1 MSAEASSE
9 VAIDG
14 FVKPGFEG
22 VRRQFEKNFSSRHEL
37 GAAVSVVRGNEV
49 LVDLWGGWTDQSQQ
63 TPWEADTLVHLWSTS
78 KGFVATAANMLVDRG
93 ELALDD
99 PVANYWPEFAQA
111 GKDQITVRQLLSH
124 QAGLAA
130 WNQPVE
136 SSELHN
142 WALLCDRL
150 AAQPPWWEP
159 GTASGYHALTF
170 GHLVGELVRRVDGRP
185 IEKFISEEITQPL
198 GERSISGDFYL
209 GTSPEH
215 DARTAE
221 VQLIPL
227 HILEQAA
234 DSSASPQHPLAEA
247 AAEARDASGASEDA
261 VDVAAA
267 ELPSD
272 FLITALASPSVSTT
286 LANSTEWRRGVF
298 PAANGHG
305 SARGV
310 AAMYGVMA
318 NRGELDGWQLLSAAA
333 IDNLREVQIS
343 GRDLVLQ
350 EVYPMDWGLGYMLNG
365 QGWHGPNKSA
375 FHHGGYGGSL
385 GFADPEANFGF
396 GYAMNA
402 MNTSSLKPDMRAIAL
417 LHAVHKALAD

>member
-1 MSAEASSE
+1 M
-9 VAIDG
+9 
-14 FVKPGFEG
+14 
-22 VRRQFEKNFSSRHEL
+22 
-37 GAAVSVVRGNEV
+37 
-49 LVDLWGGWTDQSQQ
+49 
-63 TPWEADTLVHLWSTS
+63 
-78 KGFVATAANMLVDRG
+78 
-93 ELALDD
+93 
-99 PVANYWPEFAQA
+99 
-111 GKDQITVRQLLSH
+111 RQLLSH

-150 AAQPPWWEP
+150 AAQPPWWKP

-215 DARTAE
+215 DARTAA

-234 DSSASPQHPLAEA
+234 DSAASPQHPLAEA
-247 AAEARDASGASEDA
+247 AAEEQDASGASEGA
-261 VDVAAA
+261 ASAAAA

-272 FLITALASPSVSTT
+272 FMITALASPSVSTT

-305 SARGV
+305 SARAV
-310 AAMYGVMA
+310 AAMYGALA
-318 NRGELDGWQLLSAAA
+318 NRGELDGWQLLSPTA